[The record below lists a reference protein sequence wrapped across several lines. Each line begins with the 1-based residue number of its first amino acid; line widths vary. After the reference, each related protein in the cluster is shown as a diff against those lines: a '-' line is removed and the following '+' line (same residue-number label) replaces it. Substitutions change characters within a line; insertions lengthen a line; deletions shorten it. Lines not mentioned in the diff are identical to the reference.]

1 MAFFFLGGGGA
12 ISGKKFVPPPPFFGA
27 ELRHCKLNIWHTP
40 LRHGYSKLNDLF
52 KVNLSQTR
60 EYPCGFSRRHCFSMV
75 IYIRNLK
82 SRQHFRSY
90 FNIIKTKDHHII
102 MKDNIMVKDHH
113 IIMKDHIITKDHII
127 LKDHHIITKDHH
139 IIMKDHIIT
148 KDHHII
154 TKDHHI
160 ITKDH
165 HIIMKDHKAVTAC
178 HISRLFG
185 VDILWRHRWITSGMG
200 LSHPTFLLTS
210 KLADIPFS
218 LLRQECPPIL
228 TSGEMLSHPGGWDK
242 PIPEVIHLWRHRTS
256 TPNNLEKSR
265 LGCVLN
271 IFCTF
276 LGKNEKNNQTPH
288 WGRDSGIPSSCL
300 RFATSTTRQASSW
313 IANLRHSEGIPSSL
327 PQCGVRFY

>member
-1 MAFFFLGGGGA
+1 MASFFFGYFR
-12 ISGKKFVPPPPFFGA
+12 KKICAPLPLKLFGA

-52 KVNLSQTR
+52 KVNLSHTR

-102 MKDNIMVKDHH
+102 MKDHHIIMKDHHIIMTDHIMIKDHH
-113 IIMKDHIITKDHII
+113 IIMKDHIIIKDHII
-127 LKDHHIITKDHH
+127 VKDHHIITKDHH

-165 HIIMKDHKAVTAC
+165 HIITKDHHIITKDHHIIMKDHKAVTAC
-178 HISRLFG
+178 HIN
-185 VDILWRHRWITSGMG
+185 
-200 LSHPTFLLTS
+200 
-210 KLADIPFS
+210 S
-218 LLRQECPPIL
+218 LLDYVSHIQIMS
-228 TSGEMLSHPGGWDK
+228 TSMFIRDRSSMQCYGYD
-242 PIPEVIHLWRHRTS
+242 
-256 TPNNLEKSR
+256 
-265 LGCVLN
+265 
-271 IFCTF
+271 
-276 LGKNEKNNQTPH
+276 GKT
-288 WGRDSGIPSSCL
+288 
-300 RFATSTTRQASSW
+300 
-313 IANLRHSEGIPSSL
+313 
-327 PQCGVRFY
+327 